1 MKGDK
6 EYEDLCVNTVILK
19 EEQTRKTMNSHKQI
33 EGKLKKLKKKKLTIK
48 RKTLIFHDWVK
59 SQESRQG

>member
-6 EYEDLCVNTVILK
+6 EYEEYEDLCVNTVILK

-33 EGKLKKLKKKKLTIK
+33 EGKLKKFKKNLTIK
-48 RKTLIFHDWVK
+48 RKILIFHD
-59 SQESRQG
+59 